1 MSKSGYLQVVAFNV
15 VGIHTVASCAGHVD
29 HGAPY
34 PWIDVGDPAI
44 EELSQTIA
52 RRLHEGERDAPET
65 KQLQHRCRLLY
76 LDVEQQVVTLLNAF
90 YQQYQMD
97 YDRHL
102 SISRFS
108 NGKPRIQ
115 SHGAAYQEFRT
126 LEQRTAKL
134 AEYQDE
140 MQTVAAFLKTR
151 FFSGEDV
158 APSA

>member
-1 MSKSGYLQVVAFNV
+1 MVQSEEQWQETTRYFARVVDGLGTRIDPKIRDTVVAFNV

-102 SISRFS
+102 SISRYS
-108 NGKPRIQ
+108 NRKQLLQI
-115 SHGAAYQEFRT
+115 H
-126 LEQRTAKL
+126 
-134 AEYQDE
+134 
-140 MQTVAAFLKTR
+140 TR
-151 FFSGEDV
+151 PYPELPPTDT
-158 APSA
+158 PTPK